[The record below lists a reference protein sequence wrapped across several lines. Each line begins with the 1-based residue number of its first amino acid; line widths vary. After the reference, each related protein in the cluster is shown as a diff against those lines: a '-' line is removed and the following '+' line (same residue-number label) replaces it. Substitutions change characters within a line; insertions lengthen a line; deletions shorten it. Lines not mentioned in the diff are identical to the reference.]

1 MAKKLNLSS
10 PIELIAEAGVSNPN
24 LGWLSFVLTDSEPN
38 NNKQGIRKDAFTV
51 LIESGQLMPVKMAR
65 GEIAADHTGAEPL
78 GAIAELSIDE
88 SKVLGKAVIWKRDR
102 AEEYEILTAMS
113 ADNKLPHISWEI
125 AYTKSE
131 LDDDGV
137 EWISDPMLR
146 AATIV
151 GDPAYGDR
159 TPILSVAST
168 NASEDEFE
176 DEDPEEEESE
186 DETPEEDN
194 VEDEEGD
201 EDAEQL
207 KRIEDLEKEVKELQ
221 AYKDTIEKEAAS
233 AALLKSRVEALSAIG
248 VGLTQEE
255 IEAEK
260 DSWLEMS
267 DETFTSVLNVLK
279 KVKPKAANSA
289 RVPDVIGDSSESP
302 VDVVRKGLRK
312 MKEQRSLEEN
322 E

>member
-1 MAKKLNLSS
+1 MAKKLKLSS

-38 NNKQGIRKDAFTV
+38 NNKQGIRKDAFAV

-88 SKVLGKAVIWKRDR
+88 SKVLGKAAIWKRDR

-125 AYTKSE
+125 AYTESE

-159 TPILSVAST
+159 TPILSVASNT
-168 NASEDEFE
+168 AP
-176 DEDPEEEESE
+176 DEDLEDDDEEESG
-186 DETPEEDN
+186 DEEDDD
-194 VEDEEGD
+194 VEDEEGE

-207 KRIEDLEKEVKELQ
+207 KRIEELETQVKELQ
-221 AYKDTIEKEAAS
+221 AYKDTIEQVAAN
-233 AALLKSRVEALSAIG
+233 ATLLESRVAKLTAAG
-248 VGLTQEE
+248 VELTQEE

-260 DSWLEMS
+260 ESWLEMS
-267 DETFTSVLNVLK
+267 DEIFASMLNVLK
-279 KVKPKAANSA
+279 KIKPKAATSA
-289 RVPDVIGDSSESP
+289 RIPDVVGDSTESTI
-302 VDVVRKGLRK
+302 DVVRKGLRK
-312 MKEQRSLEEN
+312 MKEQSSLEEN